1 MNAEPPTRAGPGC
14 RGTGLGPDAISGSRV
29 HQSSSNSP
37 QPLHQPLR
45 FSSALSA
52 EICPSGQFFQT
63 RGACKP
69 EDSVVEVELVRD
81 DVMNVKDVY
90 ISLIKLRLT
99 ETNALKVKLE
109 TGAE

>member
-1 MNAEPPTRAGPGC
+1 MQSRQPEQDQDAAAQV
-14 RGTGLGPDAISGSRV
+14 RGRMRFPVQEFTNLLQILHCLSISPCGSA
-29 HQSSSNSP
+29 
-37 QPLHQPLR
+37 PL
-45 FSSALSA
+45 ST

-90 ISLIKLRLT
+90 TSLIKLRLT